1 MLVWHQNTLMS
12 EAGMQSMVTPIS
24 NPGPDSSTETIQAE
38 LDAIRAFAAN
48 QMPDKHK
55 EIDLL
60 AKAYKDLEGKIFK

>member
-1 MLVWHQNTLMS
+1 
-12 EAGMQSMVTPIS
+12 MQSMVTPPS
-24 NPGPDSSTETIQAE
+24 NPGADSSTESIQAE

-60 AKAYKDLEGKIFK
+60 AKAHKDLEGRVTFVMVKSE